1 MMKNNKIQDERI
13 LLERRKIQSTSY
25 GWIVILL
32 LVSIVVQQFFM
43 SAPFAQYAAEL
54 LILLGCGFF
63 NIISNFRKGIDIW
76 NPAGNGKKK
85 LLLYTIV
92 SGIASVTL
100 LAFLSGNYDVKN
112 LALYFVTFVIFLF
125 TFRSIMIGIN
135 SKKQQAIDQKLNEEE
150 KRE

>member
-13 LLERRKIQSTSY
+13 LLERRKIQSTAY

-32 LVSIVVQQFFM
+32 LVSIVVQPFFM
-43 SAPFAQYAAEL
+43 KAPFAQYAVEL
-54 LILLGCGFF
+54 FILIGCGFF

-85 LLLYTIV
+85 MLFSTIV
-92 SGIASVTL
+92 LGVASAIF

-125 TFRSIMIGIN
+125 TFRLIMIGIN
-135 SKKQQAIDQKLNEEE
+135 SKKQQAIDKKLNEDE